1 MSISSVGSRARMRNW
16 RNYLRQ
22 FLWDEEEDLHERQHK
37 RNQGRQSRMWAIERL
52 RVWAQVRNNG
62 HGNVMRC
69 IYLLFFLYSHR
80 CPSEKDLVCGT
91 DGRTYLNRCMLAV
104 QQCRVGKA
112 AVTLAHMG
120 SCSSGSVIRES
131 CPVDC
136 NSAPQD
142 GPICA
147 SDGNVYNSTCQM
159 KLITCGQGVVS
170 NMMIDCWGS
179 MTPLIVVHYCNWILI
194 DHSKVRT
201 SRKHCQSTRNCR
213 ESCWRVARPTC
224 GSDGRLYASAC
235 KMRSSNCGKHV
246 FEVPISFC
254 MSQERT
260 GSANNYLGDC
270 PTSCAG
276 EEEKIV
282 CGSDGHVY
290 TSQCELK
297 MLNCG

>member
-1 MSISSVGSRARMRNW
+1 MIDDVIEPFHVGAQLNCNESSNRFHHHLVS
-16 RNYLRQ
+16 
-22 FLWDEEEDLHERQHK
+22 
-37 RNQGRQSRMWAIERL
+37 S
-52 RVWAQVRNNG
+52 
-62 HGNVMRC
+62 C
-69 IYLLFFLYSHR
+69 LFFVFR
-80 CPSEKDLVCGT
+80 
-91 DGRTYLNRCMLAV
+91 R
-104 QQCRVGKA
+104 Q
-112 AVTLAHMG
+112 
-120 SCSSGSVIRES
+120 
-131 CPVDC
+131 
-136 NSAPQD
+136 
-142 GPICA
+142 
-147 SDGNVYNSTCQM
+147 
-159 KLITCGQGVVS
+159 
-170 NMMIDCWGS
+170 
-179 MTPLIVVHYCNWILI
+179 
-194 DHSKVRT
+194 VRT

-260 GSANNYLGDC
+260 GSASNYLGDC

-290 TSQCELK
+290 PSQCELK